1 MATTGKDGRKRLDQL
16 PRQAQL
22 AAWPTPQAH
31 DRFPAHSLQYIAA
44 KKAQGYGMAN
54 LNDLVMLAAWN
65 TPASS
70 DGNGGKRPHP
80 ETTMTVRHPSGR
92 KVDMGLA
99 SQAPIG
105 FQKTQPARLTASGEM
120 RIGSSA
126 GMGNGGPLNPA
137 HSRWIMGFP
146 QEWDACAPTAMPS
159 SRTSRRKS

>member
-1 MATTGKDGRKRLDQL
+1 MGGPQQ
-16 PRQAQL
+16 PPNRQGGAALKQSVLL
-22 AAWPTPQAH
+22 AGWPTPQAH
-31 DRFPAHSLQYIAA
+31 DRFPAHSPEYIAA

-54 LNDLVMLAAWN
+54 LNDLVMLADWN

-70 DGNGGKRPHP
+70 NGMDGNRP
-80 ETTMTVRHPSGR
+80 
-92 KVDMGLA
+92 
-99 SQAPIG
+99 
-105 FQKTQPARLTASGEM
+105 QPARLTASGEM

-126 GMGNGGPLNPA
+126 GMGNGGLLNPA